1 MESFIKSITSVSVKD
16 YNTARGFQHISN
28 QIDIINYLR
37 SHEYWDTLGQS
48 FVTETFTGDTKVRE
62 DLVTSDLS
70 HDVIKFGVNKD
81 SKKFTIRFSRT
92 ANNFV
97 RDFQLAGLESDFEGH
112 QVAVFYFRE
121 GGEKYFSVVDSNGT
135 TDVYDVK
142 TKITYTTKDFISTLR
157 NALGDGW
164 RYKDLHFPKIQSCEI
179 TGNFTGGCVLWAT
192 LTVDMV
198 AQGGGFESAIKEINL
213 IERMSKSWAPG
224 NRVLLSYD
232 GIKFIGKY
240 AVYLD
245 TQIMTMERARYSNKE
260 AEKVN
265 SREFKTAQK
274 LRRAIENL
282 NAVLEKTS
290 YNDAKM
296 AKETGLASA
305 DDSTVTILEYK
316 KNPYIRRSMDGIGI
330 FIGLEVQYGWVIPK
344 DPHTFCTSIM

>member
-1 MESFIKSITSVSVKD
+1 
-16 YNTARGFQHISN
+16 
-28 QIDIINYLR
+28 
-37 SHEYWDTLGQS
+37 
-48 FVTETFTGDTKVRE
+48 
-62 DLVTSDLS
+62 
-70 HDVIKFGVNKD
+70 
-81 SKKFTIRFSRT
+81 
-92 ANNFV
+92 
-97 RDFQLAGLESDFEGH
+97 
-112 QVAVFYFRE
+112 
-121 GGEKYFSVVDSNGT
+121 
-135 TDVYDVK
+135 
-142 TKITYTTKDFISTLR
+142 
-157 NALGDGW
+157 
-164 RYKDLHFPKIQSCEI
+164 
-179 TGNFTGGCVLWAT
+179 
-192 LTVDMV
+192 
-198 AQGGGFESAIKEINL
+198 
-213 IERMSKSWAPG
+213 MSKSWAPG

-305 DDSTVTILEYK
+305 DDSTVTMLEYK

-330 FIGLEVQYGWVIPK
+330 FIGLGGAVRLGHSKRPSTRFVLQLCKRHKTNDG
-344 DPHTFCTSIM
+344 